1 MLLGYVLLGDVLLG
15 DVPLGD
21 VLLGD
26 VPLARLY
33 VGGVYG
39 VVCMVVCMV
48 VCCGMKKVFVCTIN
62 IRCVRYFYVFH
73 KINFRLNN

>member
-1 MLLGYVLLGDVLLG
+1 MPLG

-33 VGGVYG
+33 AGCVYMVLCVWLCGVG
-39 VVCMVVCMV
+39 
-48 VCCGMKKVFVCTIN
+48 
-62 IRCVRYFYVFH
+62 
-73 KINFRLNN
+73 

>member
-1 MLLGYVLLGDVLLG
+1 M
-15 DVPLGD
+15 
-21 VLLGD
+21 LLGD

-48 VCCGMKKVFVCTIN
+48 VWCGMKKIF
-62 IRCVRYFYVFH
+62 FFAQ
-73 KINFRLNN
+73 

>member
-1 MLLGYVLLGDVLLG
+1 MLGDVPLGDVLLG

-33 VGGVYG
+33 AGVCLYG
-39 VVCMVVCMV
+39 VMCMVVCMV
-48 VCCGMKKVFVCTIN
+48 VWCGMKKMFL
-62 IRCVRYFYVFH
+62 FAQ
-73 KINFRLNN
+73 